1 MGALSPDRRP
11 LTGGPARLV
20 SSTWRCDVGLEQLPE
35 VMTVEEAAAFL
46 RIGRSAAYELCRQW
60 RATGGRAGLPVLTLG
75 RTLRVPRAGIA
86 RMLLAP
92 EVGAGPAPQDLPDLG
107 RAS

>member
-1 MGALSPDRRP
+1 M
-11 LTGGPARLV
+11 
-20 SSTWRCDVGLEQLPE
+20 GLEQLPE

-60 RATGGRAGLPVLTLG
+60 RVTGGRTGLPVLALG
-75 RTLRVPRAGIA
+75 RTLRVPKAGIA

-92 EVGAGPAPQDLPDLG
+92 DNA
-107 RAS
+107 